1 MKTFILSVI
10 ILFLI
15 AMCCTLFVILKSNK
29 NESYLIHSEVTKDAD
44 KHVMCHTLKVS
55 NTITHH
61 RWLTERQPCRYETV
75 VCSPFINTLN
85 TPRC

>member
-1 MKTFILSVI
+1 MKTFILSFI
-10 ILFLI
+10 ILFFI
-15 AMCCTLFVILKSNK
+15 AMCCSLLVILKSNK
-29 NESYLIHSEVTKDAD
+29 NASYLIHPEITKDAD
-44 KHVMCHTLKVS
+44 KHVVCLPLTVS

-61 RWLTERQPCRYETV
+61 RWLTERQPCSYDMV